1 MMDLRVQWSEKS
13 SRKNVDSTRATNAGS
28 SLAAAGD
35 AAVRCVISIVSETDP
50 EFSGLGKAG
59 EWEWADK

>member
-1 MMDLRVQWSEKS
+1 MMNLRVQWSEKS

-35 AAVRCVISIVSETDP
+35 AAVRCVISIVSETNS
-50 EFSGLGKAG
+50 EFRIG
-59 EWEWADK
+59 